1 MIRKIRRNEI
11 LTKVDGLSA
20 KERKAYQKRVGEWL
34 QLHSDRLLTMAE
46 RPMAKSQNIV
56 RLSSRWSEEDCKA
69 LHEGVV
75 LLSALT
81 GQADTWLPSQLYIV
95 AATRAIK
102 KTVEVLK
109 QFTVHSAQFTVGSNV
124 QKVQGSKNTKSNPN
138 NKNTPKPQTSKGSK
152 ENVLPSPQGG
162 AGGRLPVRPK
172 HIDQYV
178 HLLPQATQERAS
190 HYRELMR
197 QLDEA
202 RENLRLLMNDPK
214 ASAQSREQWAKT
226 ITRLDKQIG
235 YINRELD
242 REWDKVVAEGR
253 VMVDDLGNARVI
265 GDSSQFTVL
274 RANLSGEQSSEHN
287 SQLQPQI
294 PKDDK
299 KKAASIR
306 KWLID
311 KRHAKTEEQQKK
323 WREKYDEMVSLG
335 GKESVTDK
343 VHEAAEFYGVELAI
357 SN

>member
-11 LTKVDGLSA
+11 LTKVDGLNA
-20 KERKAYQKRVGEWL
+20 KERKAYLKRVGEWL

-56 RLSSRWSEEDCKA
+56 RLSSRWSAEDCKA

-81 GQADTWLPSQLYIV
+81 GQTDTWLPSQLYIV

-138 NKNTPKPQTSKGSK
+138 NQNTPKPQSSKGSK
-152 ENVLPSPQGG
+152 EKVLPSLQGG
-162 AGGRLPVRPK
+162 AEGRLPVRPK

-190 HYRELMR
+190 HYRELM
-197 QLDEA
+197 QQMDEA

-235 YINRELD
+235 NINRELD

-253 VMVDDLGNARVI
+253 VIVDDLGNARVK
-265 GDSSQFTVL
+265 SEAV
-274 RANLSGEQSSEHN
+274 QSNQSN
-287 SQLQPQI
+287 PNTQSNQPD
-294 PKDDK
+294 PADK

-311 KRHAKTEEQQKK
+311 KRNAKTEEQQKK

-343 VHEAAEFYGVELAI
+343 VREAAEYYGVELAI
-357 SN
+357 RN

>member
-1 MIRKIRRNEI
+1 
-11 LTKVDGLSA
+11 
-20 KERKAYQKRVGEWL
+20 
-34 QLHSDRLLTMAE
+34 
-46 RPMAKSQNIV
+46 MAKSQNIV
-56 RLSSRWSEEDCKA
+56 RLSSRWSAEDCKA

-109 QFTVHSAQFTVGSNV
+109 QFTVGSKV
-124 QKVQGSKNTKSNPN
+124 QKIQGSKNTKSNPN
-138 NKNTPKPQTSKGSK
+138 NQNSQSNPNNQTTPKPQISKGSK
-152 ENVLPSPQGG
+152 ENVLPSLQGG

-197 QLDEA
+197 QMDEA
-202 RENLRLLMNDPK
+202 RENLRLLTNDPK

-235 YINRELD
+235 NINRELD

-253 VMVDDLGNARVI
+253 VVVDDLGNARVI
-265 GDSSQFTVL
+265 GDSSQSTVL
-274 RANLSGEQSSEHN
+274 RAELSGEQSSEHN

-299 KKAASIR
+299 KKAANIR

-311 KRHAKTEEQQKK
+311 RRHAKTEEQQKK

-343 VHEAAEFYGVELAI
+343 VREAAEYYGVELAI
-357 SN
+357 RS